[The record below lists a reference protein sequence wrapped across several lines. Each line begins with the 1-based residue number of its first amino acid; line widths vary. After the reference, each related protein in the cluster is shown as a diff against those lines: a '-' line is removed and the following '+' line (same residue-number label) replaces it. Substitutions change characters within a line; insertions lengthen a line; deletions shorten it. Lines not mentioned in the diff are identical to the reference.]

1 MGSVALRIGYDPDM
15 DEIGVGTLVRSR
27 WVTLGLSSTRL
38 AEMAGTSSPSLS
50 QIEAGKTRL
59 PGVDLRRRLA
69 DALGLTNLDLLV
81 AAGEVS
87 RAELGREHAGD
98 PLPEDARVV
107 ARLVATLPS
116 EDRRA
121 VVALLE
127 RLVGARE
134 ESRAYALSASAS
146 TSDSVGSTSG

>member
-1 MGSVALRIGYDPDM
+1 MRIRYDADM

-27 WVTLGLSSTRL
+27 RVALGLSSTRL

-69 DALGLTNLDLLV
+69 GALGLTNLDLLV

-87 RAELGREHAGD
+87 RAELGREDAGD
-98 PLPEDARVV
+98 SLPEDARVV

-134 ESRAYALSASAS
+134 EARAYAPSAAAS
-146 TSDSVGSTSG
+146 EAVGTASG